1 MIPHGFQYHLM
12 KETDDSQF
20 LPRANTTNLK
30 NTSVDSLADLE
41 ESQFLQ
47 IAMDSPS
54 KNWNKLKK
62 FD

>member
-12 KETDDSQF
+12 IETDDSQF
-20 LPRANTTNLK
+20 LSRANAANLK
-30 NTSVDSLADLE
+30 NTSVDSLADLD

-54 KNWNKLKK
+54 TN
-62 FD
+62 